1 MKTAFIAYIA
11 AGVVFLAID
20 SVWLSIMAD
29 RFYRPL
35 LGDRLMEGFSLA
47 PAAIFYLIY
56 IGGIVFFAIL
66 PALASGG
73 LAKAAI
79 NGLALGLVA
88 YATYDLTNHATLRD
102 WPVAI
107 SVVDIAWGTILTGL
121 SASAGYLA
129 ALCLREALTSK

>member
-11 AGVVFLAID
+11 AGAAFLAID
-20 SVWLSIMAD
+20 SVWLSTMAD

-35 LGDRLMEGFSLA
+35 LGDKLMEGFNLA

-56 IGGIVFFAIL
+56 IGGIVFLAIL

-129 ALCLREALTSK
+129 ANRF